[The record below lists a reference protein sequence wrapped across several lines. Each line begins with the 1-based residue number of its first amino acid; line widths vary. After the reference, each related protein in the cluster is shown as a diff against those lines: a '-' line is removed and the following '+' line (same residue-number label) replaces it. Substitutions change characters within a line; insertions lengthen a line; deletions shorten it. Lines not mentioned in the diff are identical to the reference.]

1 MSWAF
6 ARILVITLLLQIA
19 VYALRPM
26 VSYEAIFFGAGTF
39 ELGVIAS
46 AFAILSLPLAVSIG
60 RWVDR
65 WGEAWFVI
73 AGAAMISA
81 VCVSLLVIDSVW
93 ALAVSQALLGLG
105 HILSVIGTQT
115 LVANQASRENRDGRF
130 GIFTVIVSLG
140 QLIGPATAGFLA
152 GTTAPPDGQANGEV
166 GTDAVFIAAAAVAVA
181 AVLVAVT
188 LLREKTAPIP
198 HIPATTGAVPITK
211 SSTSY
216 WGSVGQ
222 VLRIPSMPHAM
233 LASLTVLTTIDLL
246 AVYLPAYG
254 GTNGISVETIGLLL
268 AARAGA
274 SMASRLL
281 MLPLLRVLALSRVL
295 AISTALSAIALGI
308 FPFLGSV
315 PLMYVAIAVAGF
327 GLGLGQPITL
337 TWVAGRAHR
346 NIRGTALGVRH
357 TGNRL
362 GQVLLP
368 ATVGLIAGASGV
380 GLVFGTLAALLGITT
395 LAVLTTRFDRYPPQP
410 EDPLNSQSSSE

>member
-1 MSWAF
+1 
-6 ARILVITLLLQIA
+6 
-19 VYALRPM
+19 M
-26 VSYEAIFFGAGTF
+26 VSYEAISFGAGAF

-73 AGAAMISA
+73 AGAMMISA
-81 VCVSLLVIDSVW
+81 VCVSLLMIDSIW

-130 GIFTVIVSLG
+130 GMFTVIVSLG
-140 QLIGPATAGFLA
+140 QLIGPAAAGFLA
-152 GTTAPPDGQANGEV
+152 GTNTPADEQATGGV
-166 GTDAVFIAAAAVAVA
+166 GTDVVFIVAAAVAVA

-188 LLREKTAPIP
+188 LLRGRTALVPRVP
-198 HIPATTGAVPITK
+198 GTTGAIPIT
-211 SSTSY
+211 TARASY
-216 WGSVGQ
+216 WASVGQ

-246 AVYLPAYG
+246 TVYLPAYG
-254 GTNGISVETIGLLL
+254 EAKGISVETIGLLL
-268 AARAGA
+268 AARAAA

-281 MLPLLRVLALSRVL
+281 MLPLLRAVALARVLALS
-295 AISTALSAIALGI
+295 TALPAIALGI

-315 PLMYVAIAVAGF
+315 PWMYVAIAVAGF

-337 TWVAGRAHR
+337 TWVAGRAPR
-346 NIRGTALGVRH
+346 NIRGTAMGVRH

-362 GQVLLP
+362 GQVVLP
-368 ATVGLIAGASGV
+368 TTVGLIAGSGV
-380 GLVFGTLAALLGITT
+380 GLVFGSLAALLGITT
-395 LAVLTTRFDRYPPQP
+395 FAVLTTKFDRYPPPPP
-410 EDPLNSQSSSE
+410 EASLDPEHSSA